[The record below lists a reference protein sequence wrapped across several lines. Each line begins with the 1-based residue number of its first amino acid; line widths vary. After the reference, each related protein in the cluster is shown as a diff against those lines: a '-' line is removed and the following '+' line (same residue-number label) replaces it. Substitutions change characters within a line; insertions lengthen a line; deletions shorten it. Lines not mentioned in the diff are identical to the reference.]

1 MRTKITQILII
12 IGAVILV
19 YFLFQLPT
27 SVLETTNA
35 QENINKTNSIE
46 SALEL
51 LEGKNPMEGVFM
63 LREILEKEPKNT
75 QALYYLGVLSIQT
88 AQYENAI
95 NRFNQIIAIDSSDK
109 KAYLQLGISNYY
121 LERYNIADSMFNKV
135 KASGDSL
142 LINCLLYTSPRP
154 RD

>member
-12 IGAVILV
+12 VGAVILV

-51 LEGKNPMEGVFM
+51 LEGNNPMEGVFM

-142 LINCLLYTSPRP
+142 LVNELNIFLNN
-154 RD
+154 

>member
-51 LEGKNPMEGVFM
+51 LEGNNPMEGVFM

-121 LERYNIADSMFNKV
+121 LEKYNTADSMFNKV

-142 LINCLLYTSPRP
+142 LINELNIFLNN
-154 RD
+154 

>member
-1 MRTKITQILII
+1 MRIKITQILII

-35 QENINKTNSIE
+35 QENINKTNPIE

-51 LEGKNPMEGVFM
+51 LEGNNPMEGVFM

-142 LINCLLYTSPRP
+142 LVNELNIFLNN
-154 RD
+154 

>member
-12 IGAVILV
+12 VGAVILV

-51 LEGKNPMEGVFM
+51 LEGNNPMEGVFM

-121 LERYNIADSMFNKV
+121 LER
-135 KASGDSL
+135 
-142 LINCLLYTSPRP
+142 
-154 RD
+154 

>member
-51 LEGKNPMEGVFM
+51 LEGNNPMEGVFM

-135 KASGDSL
+135 KESGDSL
-142 LINCLLYTSPRP
+142 LINELNIFLNN
-154 RD
+154 

>member
-51 LEGKNPMEGVFM
+51 LEGNNPMEGVFM

-88 AQYENAI
+88 PQYENAI

-142 LINCLLYTSPRP
+142 LVNELNIFLNN
-154 RD
+154 

>member
-51 LEGKNPMEGVFM
+51 LEGNNPMEGVFM

-142 LINCLLYTSPRP
+142 LINELNIFLSN
-154 RD
+154 

>member
-1 MRTKITQILII
+1 MWTKITQILII

-51 LEGKNPMEGVFM
+51 LEGNNPMEGVFM

-142 LINCLLYTSPRP
+142 LINELNFFLNN
-154 RD
+154 

>member
-19 YFLFQLPT
+19 YFVFQLPT

-51 LEGKNPMEGVFM
+51 LEGNNPMEGVFM

-142 LINCLLYTSPRP
+142 LINEVNILLNN
-154 RD
+154 

>member
-51 LEGKNPMEGVFM
+51 LEGNNPMEGVFM

-121 LERYNIADSMFNKV
+121 LERYNISDSMFNKV

-142 LINCLLYTSPRP
+142 LVNELNIFLNN
-154 RD
+154 

>member
-12 IGAVILV
+12 VGAVILV

-51 LEGKNPMEGVFM
+51 LEGNNPMEGVFM

-121 LERYNIADSMFNKV
+121 LERYNIADSMFSKV

-142 LINCLLYTSPRP
+142 LVNELNIFLNN
-154 RD
+154 

>member
-1 MRTKITQILII
+1 MRIKTTQTLII

-51 LEGKNPMEGVFM
+51 LEGNNPMEGVFM

-142 LINCLLYTSPRP
+142 LVNELNIFLNN
-154 RD
+154 

>member
-19 YFLFQLPT
+19 YFVFQLPT

-51 LEGKNPMEGVFM
+51 LEGNNPMEGVFM

-121 LERYNIADSMFNKV
+121 LEKYNTADSMFNKV

-142 LINCLLYTSPRP
+142 LINELNIFLNN
-154 RD
+154 

>member
-51 LEGKNPMEGVFM
+51 LEGN
-63 LREILEKEPKNT
+63 
-75 QALYYLGVLSIQT
+75 
-88 AQYENAI
+88 
-95 NRFNQIIAIDSSDK
+95 
-109 KAYLQLGISNYY
+109 
-121 LERYNIADSMFNKV
+121 
-135 KASGDSL
+135 
-142 LINCLLYTSPRP
+142 
-154 RD
+154 

>member
-19 YFLFQLPT
+19 YFVFQLPT

-51 LEGKNPMEGVFM
+51 LEGNNPMEGVFM

-95 NRFNQIIAIDSSDK
+95 NRFNLHSFQTVVA
-109 KAYLQLGISNYY
+109 
-121 LERYNIADSMFNKV
+121 
-135 KASGDSL
+135 
-142 LINCLLYTSPRP
+142 
-154 RD
+154 

>member
-51 LEGKNPMEGVFM
+51 LEGNNPMEGVFM

-142 LINCLLYTSPRP
+142 LINELNIFLNN
-154 RD
+154 

>member
-1 MRTKITQILII
+1 MRIKITQILII

-51 LEGKNPMEGVFM
+51 LEGNNPMEGVFM

-142 LINCLLYTSPRP
+142 LVNELNIFLNN
-154 RD
+154 

>member
-51 LEGKNPMEGVFM
+51 LEGNNPMEGVFM

-121 LERYNIADSMFNKV
+121 LERYNIADSMFSKV

-142 LINCLLYTSPRP
+142 LVNELNIFLNN
-154 RD
+154 

>member
-51 LEGKNPMEGVFM
+51 LEGNNPMEGVFM

-121 LERYNIADSMFNKV
+121 LEKYNTADSMFNKV

-142 LINCLLYTSPRP
+142 LVNELNIFLNN
-154 RD
+154 

>member
-1 MRTKITQILII
+1 MRTKFTQILII

-51 LEGKNPMEGVFM
+51 LEGNNPMEGVFM

-75 QALYYLGVLSIQT
+75 QALYYLGGLSIQT

-142 LINCLLYTSPRP
+142 LINELNIFLNN
-154 RD
+154 

>member
-19 YFLFQLPT
+19 YFVFQLPT

-51 LEGKNPMEGVFM
+51 LEGNNPMEGVFM

-142 LINCLLYTSPRP
+142 LVNELNIFLNN
-154 RD
+154 

>member
-51 LEGKNPMEGVFM
+51 LEGNNPMEGVFM

-142 LINCLLYTSPRP
+142 LINELNFFLNN
-154 RD
+154 

>member
-1 MRTKITQILII
+1 M
-12 IGAVILV
+12 ILV
-19 YFLFQLPT
+19 YFVFQLPT

-51 LEGKNPMEGVFM
+51 LEGNNPMEGVFM

-142 LINCLLYTSPRP
+142 LVNELNIFLNN
-154 RD
+154 

>member
-35 QENINKTNSIE
+35 QENINKTNPIE

-51 LEGKNPMEGVFM
+51 LEGNNPMEGVFM

-142 LINCLLYTSPRP
+142 LVNELNIFLNN
-154 RD
+154 

>member
-51 LEGKNPMEGVFM
+51 LEGNNPMEGVFM

-142 LINCLLYTSPRP
+142 LVNELNIFLNN
-154 RD
+154 

>member
-51 LEGKNPMEGVFM
+51 LEGNNPMEGVFM

-121 LERYNIADSMFNKV
+121 LEKYNIADSMFNKV

-142 LINCLLYTSPRP
+142 LINELNIFLNN
-154 RD
+154 

>member
-51 LEGKNPMEGVFM
+51 LEGNNPMEGVFM

-109 KAYLQLGISNYY
+109 KAYLQLGISNHQLGY
-121 LERYNIADSMFNKV
+121 IKKADSLFRIV
-135 KASGDSL
+135 KETEDEL
-142 LINCLLYTSPRP
+142 LIKELNIFLTK
-154 RD
+154 

>member
-46 SALEL
+46 SALEF
-51 LEGKNPMEGVFM
+51 LEGNNPMEGVFM

-142 LINCLLYTSPRP
+142 LVNELNIFLNN
-154 RD
+154 

>member
-1 MRTKITQILII
+1 MWTKITQILII

-51 LEGKNPMEGVFM
+51 LEGNNPMEGVFM

-142 LINCLLYTSPRP
+142 LVNELNIFLNN
-154 RD
+154 

>member
-12 IGAVILV
+12 VGAVILV

-51 LEGKNPMEGVFM
+51 LEGNNPMEGVFM

-121 LERYNIADSMFNKV
+121 LERYNIAASMFNKV

-142 LINCLLYTSPRP
+142 LVNELNIFLNN
-154 RD
+154 